1 MAKTIVRRRRNI
13 SLPTPFYRRVNTT
26 LQLGT
31 GTSGPVARVIDLI
44 TVDPELVGES
54 YPRSLL
60 VGGVKLSFQVD
71 AGNNVLG
78 AVTAI
83 EAAVMKI
90 PAGFSASFS
99 DAPADLITSH
109 PEWIY
114 SYKFVGRASDSSQGQ
129 QYQPIR
135 MESRRT
141 KRLFT
146 GDRLVLAVA
155 GYRTG
160 VAVNLNVNGVV
171 SCGTRL
177 D

>member
-1 MAKTIVRRRRNI
+1 MTNKIVKRKRNI
-13 SLPTPFYRRVNTT
+13 PLPTPFYRRVNTT
-26 LQLGT
+26 IQLGT
-31 GTSGPVARVIDLI
+31 GTSGSVCRAIDLI
-44 TVDPELVGES
+44 TVETDLVGERC
-54 YPRSLL
+54 PRSLL
-60 VGGVKLSFQVD
+60 VGDVKLSFQVD

-90 PAGFSASFS
+90 PAGFSAGFS
-99 DAPADLITSH
+99 DAPSDLITAH

-114 SYKFVGRASDSSQGQ
+114 CYKFIGRASDSSQGQ

-135 MESRRT
+135 MQSRRT

-146 GDRLVLAVA
+146 GDKIVLAVA